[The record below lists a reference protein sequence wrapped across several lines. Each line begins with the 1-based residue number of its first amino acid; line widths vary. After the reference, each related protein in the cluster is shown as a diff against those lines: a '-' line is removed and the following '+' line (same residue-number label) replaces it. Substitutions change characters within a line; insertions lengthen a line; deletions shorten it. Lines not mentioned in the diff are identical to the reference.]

1 MDRDYLDSL
10 LGGDADKGGID
21 QHEAQATES
30 GGSGGISVDP
40 PYIHITRVT
49 LTDKVAAE
57 YLNLLT
63 ADEKVRILQLMV
75 EVGAYALTVGT
86 RQVAEIDLEKA
97 VTEAL
102 HNPLV
107 ELETSLT
114 TDADERERRLTDAIL
129 RQREKFINTPA
140 LAGGEYEDFVE
151 ALLRR
156 IAMSDVVDRT
166 SRTKGTQGDVGD
178 ICVDSDGTLIVV
190 ECKRGY
196 ADGMSNSR
204 MNAEL
209 ARAKANRQA
218 DAGILAIDSALA
230 LGGHRLRKLSDINY
244 AVVVTPDDSEDGL
257 ALQSALLL
265 VKAAVQARRGGK
277 ADGAALLQHANA
289 LHDAVQRLDDLLAIF
304 NDMSSDVD
312 RGRRLVEDSRQL
324 VQAAARRLDELTHKR
339 SPK

>member
-1 MDRDYLDSL
+1 MDREYMDSL
-10 LGGDADKGGID
+10 LAGDADKGGVD
-21 QHEAQATES
+21 QYQAQTTES
-30 GGSGGISVDP
+30 GASDGISVVP
-40 PYIHITRVT
+40 PYIHISRVT

-63 ADEKVRILQLMV
+63 AEEKLRILQLMV

-97 VTEAL
+97 VAEAL
-102 HNPLV
+102 HNPLG
-107 ELETSLT
+107 ELQAALT
-114 TDADERERRLTDAIL
+114 TDAEDRERRLTDAIL

-140 LAGGEYEDFVE
+140 IAGGEYEDFVE
-151 ALLRR
+151 ELLRR
-156 IAMSDVVDRT
+156 IAISDVVDRT
-166 SRTKGTQGDVGD
+166 SRTKGTEGDAGD
-178 ICVDSDGTLIVV
+178 ICVDSDGTRIVV

-209 ARAKANRQA
+209 ARARANRQA
-218 DAGILAIDSALA
+218 DAGVLAIDSAIA

-244 AVVVTPDDSEDGL
+244 AVVVTPDGSEDGL

-265 VKAAVQARRGGK
+265 VKAAVQTRRGGK
-277 ADGAALLQHANA
+277 ADGAALVQHANA
-289 LHDAVQRLDDLLAIF
+289 LHEAVQRLDELLVIF

-324 VQAAARRLDELTHKR
+324 VQAAARRLDELTHTR
-339 SPK
+339 SSK